1 MMGKW
6 LGILLAIMIAC
17 AVVGLLVDAVRAI
30 AGLAF
35 FVCLGV
41 IVWQMMTKKK
51 APSDPAP

>member
-17 AVVGLLVDAVRAI
+17 AIVGILVDAVRAL

-35 FVCLGV
+35 LVCLGV

-51 APSDPAP
+51 APTDPV

>member
-1 MMGKW
+1 MGKW

-17 AVVGLLVDAVRAI
+17 AVVGILVDAVRAI

-41 IVWQMMTKKK
+41 IVWQLMTKKT
-51 APSDPAP
+51 PPAGPA

>member
-17 AVVGLLVDAVRAI
+17 AVVGVLVDAVRAL

-35 FVCLGV
+35 LVCLGV

-51 APSDPAP
+51 APSDPA